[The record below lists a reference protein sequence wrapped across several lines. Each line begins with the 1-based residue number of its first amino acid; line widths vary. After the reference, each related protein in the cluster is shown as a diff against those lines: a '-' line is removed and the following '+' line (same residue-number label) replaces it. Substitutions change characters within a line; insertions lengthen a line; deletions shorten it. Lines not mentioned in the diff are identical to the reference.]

1 MEVINELT
9 KLGNVIEPVIEE
21 YLRKNAD
28 EKFVEAILYQIRTG
42 GKRIRPALTLLSAA
56 AAGGSFEDALPAA
69 AAVEL
74 AHNYSLIID
83 DIIDHSELRRGKPT
97 VWKKYGISIA
107 LLVAIH
113 YRESISEA
121 LNDTKDP
128 PLFNEIMARTIKF
141 ITEGERLD
149 ILFEQAG
156 REDEPY
162 VIMNRY
168 KEITLDMYIDMV
180 YKKTGCLIETSC
192 LLGALSANKDKKI
205 YHALSNYGRALGIAF
220 QIGDDIIDL
229 FGSERKTGKVVGG
242 DIIEHKLGNVVIT
255 LALKELNGK
264 YKDKL
269 LRILRTK
276 NVGKENVK
284 EVIRIISSYTKA
296 REEAE
301 KLRKRYV
308 NEAIKSLEK
317 IPDSKY
323 KTLLIELARFIETRD
338 Y

>member
-1 MEVINELT
+1 MKVLDKLT
-9 KLGNVIEPVIEE
+9 EFGGIIEPVMEK
-21 YLRKNAD
+21 YLKRNAD
-28 EKFVEAILYQIRTG
+28 KDFLEAILYQVRTG
-42 GKRIRPALTLLSAA
+42 GKRIRPALTLISAA
-56 AAGGSFEDALPAA
+56 AAGGSFKDALPAA

-128 PLFNEIMARTIKF
+128 KLFNEIMAKTIKL

-156 REDEPY
+156 RDDEPY
-162 VIMNRY
+162 IIENRY
-168 KEITLDMYIDMV
+168 KEIDLDKYLDMV
-180 YKKTGCLIETSC
+180 YKKTGSLIETAC
-192 LLGALSANKDKKI
+192 LFGALSASRDEKTCFS
-205 YHALSNYGRALGIAF
+205 LSNYGKALGIAF

-229 FGSERKTGKVVGG
+229 FGSEKKTGKIIGG
-242 DIIEHKLGNVVIT
+242 DILEHKLGNIVIT
-255 LALKELNGK
+255 LALKELKGE
-264 YKDKL
+264 YREKL
-269 LRILRTK
+269 LRILSSK
-276 NVGKENVK
+276 NVTKED
-284 EVIRIISSYTKA
+284 IREAISIISSHTKA
-296 REEAE
+296 REKAE
-301 KLRKRYV
+301 ELRKRYV
-308 NEAIKSLEK
+308 NKSIESLKDLPE
-317 IPDSKY
+317 SEY
-323 KTLLIELARFIETRD
+323 KTLLISLAKFIERRD